1 MSLWTVKD
9 LTQFLGLHKNTAYRL
24 AKKGEIPYTRING
37 RLRFRKESI
46 SDWLDERSHKPF
58 LTEPLLPQVE
68 FSLDGHD
75 RIHLRRRTEMK
86 GHTIYRY
93 DVGSVIERKTKNR
106 EVRFYIDFQYDG
118 QRMREVV
125 KGARRRVEAV
135 KALYSRVS
143 DALRGKYNLPKE
155 KPKLTFNEMADLYLE
170 KYSKPNKKSWKTSDT
185 VHLSV
190 LKPFFGSHK
199 LSEITPLMIE
209 EYRSQRLSDGLK
221 KCSINR
227 EVSCLRKIFN
237 VAINWCYASENPVK
251 KIKFFS
257 EKENLRERVLSEA
270 EEPKLFEA
278 CSTSLKPILLVALH
292 TGMRKGEIFKM
303 KWVDVDLSK
312 PEIRIPESKGGKMR
326 TLPINSILYHTL
338 YQLKQVNGSHEHVF
352 PNPDT
357 GKPYTDIKRSF
368 HSACKR
374 ARIKNLRFH
383 DLRHTFAS
391 RLVRKGVDLVII
403 KELMGHAS
411 IVTTQRYLH
420 SQAKEKKAAVETLV
434 HSQND
439 GVSCQ
444 KSVNFG
450 LTGIR
455 REDVIRSFSIN

>member
-1 MSLWTVKD
+1 MTVAEVSR
-9 LTQFLGLHKNTAYRL
+9 FLGLHQNTIYRF
-24 AKKGEIPYTRING
+24 AKKGAIPYTRING
-37 RLRFRKESI
+37 RLRFRKELI
-46 SDWLDERSHKPF
+46 DAWLDERSHKPF
-58 LTEPLLPQVE
+58 LIETLLSQVE

-86 GHTIYRY
+86 SHTAYRY

-118 QRMREVV
+118 QCVREVV

-155 KPKLTFNEMADLYLE
+155 KPKLTLNEMADLYLE
-170 KYSKPNKKSWKTSDT
+170 KYSKPNKKSWKTSDM
-185 VHLSV
+185 VSLRV

-209 EYRSQRLSDGLK
+209 EYRSKRLSDGLK
-221 KCSINR
+221 KCSVNR

-237 VAINWCYASENPVK
+237 VAINWGYASENPVR

-257 EKENLRERVLSEA
+257 EKENLRERVLGED
-270 EEPKLFEA
+270 EEVRLFEV
-278 CSTSLKPILLVALH
+278 CSISLKPILLVALH
-292 TGMRKGEIFKM
+292 TGMRKREIFRM
-303 KWVDVDLSK
+303 KWADVDLTK
-312 PEIRIPESKGGKMR
+312 REIRIPESKSGRMR
-326 TLPINSILYHTL
+326 TLPINSILYYAL
-338 YQLKQVNGSHEHVF
+338 YQLRQANGSHEHVF

-357 GKPYTDIKRSF
+357 GKPYTDVKRSF
-368 HSACKR
+368 RSACKR
-374 ARIKNLRFH
+374 AGIKNLRFH

-420 SQAKEKKAAVETLV
+420 SQAKEKKAAVETLAAQPQKV
-434 HSQND
+434 E
-439 GVSCQ
+439 VPCQ

-450 LTGIR
+450 LIDVR
-455 REDVIRSFSIN
+455 RGDVIRSFSIN